1 MIHVAYRL
9 WGGDG
14 FFAKMCG
21 TSMLSM
27 FENTCEKVTVHIMH
41 NDRLTPD
48 NRGKFCYIAGQYN
61 QRVEFHNVEEIAG
74 DTLKKFSEA
83 YPVPSKINASWYPLV
98 AHEVFPDLNKIILF
112 GADLIFNHVDIGE
125 LWNTELNPKF
135 PFAAV
140 AEFTKWGEA
149 YGAKLCY
156 DGLVKHLD
164 YFNADVFLAAPKFFA
179 DNFELILEGCRFCY
193 ANRYTLW
200 EQDIL
205 NYLFSTKYQK
215 LPGKFNLVINW
226 EKRLG
231 KKPLHLEEAIYH
243 YAGGNVT
250 KPSLDTDDIYSKL
263 YLEYFLK
270 TPWANVEMFGNV
282 HRATE
287 NIFRNTVG
295 TFKRKML
302 SLTNLLPHC
311 ERAFFADK
319 KDFKLLKHVFEI
331 KENELIIDSSASNAA
346 NNLLRALEDGRGKKI
361 FFLLIENYWRLA
373 MILRQNNFVEGKD
386 FFNAVDM
393 LSEQYGIR
401 EDFAPISKTLLQE
414 M

>member
-27 FENTCEKVTVHIMH
+27 FENTREKVTVHIMH
-41 NDRLTPD
+41 NNRLTPD
-48 NRGKFCYIAGQYN
+48 NRGKLCYIAGQYN
-61 QRVEFHNVEEIAG
+61 QQVEFHNVEEIAG
-74 DTLKKFSEA
+74 NTLKKFSEA
-83 YPVPSKINASWYPLV
+83 YPFPSKINASWYPLV

-125 LWNTELNPKF
+125 LWNTELDPKF

-149 YGAKLCY
+149 YGARLCY
-156 DGLVKHLD
+156 DRLVKHLD
-164 YFNADVFLAAPKFFA
+164 YFNADVFLAEPKFFA
-179 DNFELILEGCRFCY
+179 DHFEEILEGCRFCY
-193 ANRYTLW
+193 KNRYGLW

-205 NYLFSTKYQK
+205 NYLYSTKYRK
-215 LPGKFNLVINW
+215 LPNKFNLVINW

-250 KPSLDTDDIYSKL
+250 KPSFDTSDIYSKL

-270 TPWANVEMFGNV
+270 TPWANVEMFGNI

-287 NIFRNTVG
+287 NLFRSHVG
-295 TFKRKML
+295 ILKNNML
-302 SLTNLLPHC
+302 RITNLLKRC
-311 ERAFFADK
+311 DRAFFIDK
-319 KDFKLLKHVFEI
+319 KNLNSLKQIFEV
-331 KENELIIDSSASNAA
+331 KDDELIIDASSPDAPK
-346 NNLLRALEDGRGKKI
+346 NLLQALNKHKGKKI
-361 FFLLIENYWRLA
+361 FFLLAGNYWQLA
-373 MILRQNNFVEGKD
+373 MFLRQNNFIEGTD
-386 FFNAVDM
+386 FFNGNLL
-393 LSEQYGIR
+393 LSEQYGVR
-401 EDFAPISKTLLQE
+401 EDFAPISRSLLQE